1 MGWTRNRPIPAHRR
15 APKLSDD
22 RPAFLTSRI
31 YEAAVRG
38 LRRSAMSGH
47 PPPIRPV
54 IRSSPSGL
62 ACPPPRHW
70 HAAYI
75 RAMNKPYF
83 VRAEWD
89 AEAAVWVATSDDV
102 PGLITEAE
110 TIEALDAKL
119 KSMVPELLEANG
131 CMPADGQVTVEL
143 LARRFSV
150 ALPAAA

>member
-1 MGWTRNRPIPAHRR
+1 MHSFALRP
-15 APKLSDD
+15 
-22 RPAFLTSRI
+22 
-31 YEAAVRG
+31 EAATR
-38 LRRSAMSGH
+38 RRSDRSFVPS
-47 PPPIRPV
+47 PP
-54 IRSSPSGL
+54 GL
-62 ACPPPRHW
+62 PCHPPRHW
-70 HAAYI
+70 HAAYH

>member
-1 MGWTRNRPIPAHRR
+1 MAGPCPAAR
-15 APKLSDD
+15 
-22 RPAFLTSRI
+22 
-31 YEAAVRG
+31 
-38 LRRSAMSGH
+38 LR
-47 PPPIRPV
+47 V
-54 IRSSPSGL
+54 
-62 ACPPPRHW
+62 W
-70 HAAYI
+70 YAAYH
-75 RAMNKPYF
+75 RPMNKPYF

-102 PGLITEAE
+102 PGLVTEAE

-131 CMPADGQVTVEL
+131 CMPADGQVAVEL